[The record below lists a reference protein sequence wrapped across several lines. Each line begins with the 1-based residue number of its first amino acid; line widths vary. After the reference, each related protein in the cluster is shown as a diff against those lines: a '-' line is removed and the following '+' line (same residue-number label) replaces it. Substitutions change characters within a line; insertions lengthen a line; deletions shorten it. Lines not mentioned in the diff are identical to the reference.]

1 MWGLIMPYV
10 NSYLRLNHDFEPS
23 LINLGSS
30 ALYLGDYLGCRKV
43 YIELC
48 YLIYKKIGLNKELAF
63 AILVTCLGYGIVAL
77 NSNPYMVIIV
87 DNLIVGFGCGLLTIS
102 SLWPLW
108 SHFGNTN
115 ATLTGVVVMAYSLGA
130 TIYANIFTQVVN
142 PDNLTPKGDKS
153 TDQIYPQSVA
163 DRVPMGFLV
172 FAIVT
177 SVIGFGAM
185 IMIKSK
191 PKTDSETEHDTGHNK
206 SYKEIL
212 LSYNFW
218 RLFVLF
224 YLDYYAVAFLISDYR
239 VFMLKHI
246 SDDHLIS
253 YASSIIT
260 IANNIGR
267 VMWMIFLDYTNFK
280 TLVVVINLAVATLL
294 FTIPMIWSNTTLLIT
309 WMSGI
314 WLFGSGLYP
323 SFIVETY
330 RIFPGD
336 SGKKAYPILTLPW
349 TLAIFSMNGVTA
361 IGDWYGYTYVMYI
374 LILCSLGSIIL
385 VLIFPAKI
393 EKSVKEVD
401 LIDELI
407 LEDKDVS
414 INP

>member
-1 MWGLIMPYV
+1 
-10 NSYLRLNHDFEPS
+10 
-23 LINLGSS
+23 
-30 ALYLGDYLGCRKV
+30 
-43 YIELC
+43 
-48 YLIYKKIGLNKELAF
+48 
-63 AILVTCLGYGIVAL
+63 
-77 NSNPYMVIIV
+77 
-87 DNLIVGFGCGLLTIS
+87 
-102 SLWPLW
+102 
-108 SHFGNTN
+108 
-115 ATLTGVVVMAYSLGA
+115 
-130 TIYANIFTQVVN
+130 
-142 PDNLTPKGDKS
+142 
-153 TDQIYPQSVA
+153 
-163 DRVPMGFLV
+163 
-172 FAIVT
+172 
-177 SVIGFGAM
+177 
-185 IMIKSK
+185 
-191 PKTDSETEHDTGHNK
+191 
-206 SYKEIL
+206 
-212 LSYNFW
+212 
-218 RLFVLF
+218 
-224 YLDYYAVAFLISDYR
+224 
-239 VFMLKHI
+239 MLKHI